1 MATFVYRLEVLL
13 EQKRK
18 ALEEAQRALGE
29 CLADARDKRH
39 RHDELQVTAEM
50 AKERAH
56 QARQARYVSDGP
68 VSGEEIQRRSEEARW
83 LEKEAGWARDSVL
96 EQRIAIED
104 AEDAAE
110 LARAQ
115 VVEANRQ
122 VEVLKTHRAR
132 QEQRFR
138 KEQDRLESVE
148 MDDIGSA
155 QFLRRSRE

>member
-1 MATFVYRLEVLL
+1 MTTFRYRLELLL

-18 ALEEAQRALGE
+18 ALEEAQRLLGDR
-29 CLADARDKRH
+29 LARVRGEKLRLE
-39 RHDELQVTAEM
+39 ELQAAAEL

-56 QARQARYVSDGP
+56 IARQERYQTSGAVSAQ
-68 VSGEEIQRRSEEARW
+68 EIQRRSEEARW
-83 LEKEAGWARDSVL
+83 LEKESGWARDRVL

-110 LARAQ
+110 QVRLD

-132 QEQRFR
+132 QQQRFH
-138 KEQDRLESVE
+138 KELERLESIA
-148 MDDIGSA
+148 MDDAGTV
-155 QFLRRSRE
+155 QYLRRSRE